1 MYKVLLADDIEPF
14 RRKIKRF
21 PCWKAKGHA
30 FEIVY
35 EASNGLEALEM
46 LKKHAVDVLLTDIR
60 MPLINGID
68 LLKEVKKR
76 ICVHAGFFSV
86 NLLNFLM
93 PRKELSTALLI
104 IW

>member
-1 MYKVLLADDIEPF
+1 MYKVLLADDIELF

-21 PCWKAKGHA
+21 PCWKGNGHA

-76 ICVHAGFFSV
+76 ICVHA
-86 NLLNFLM
+86 
-93 PRKELSTALLI
+93 
-104 IW
+104 